1 MRQYVRA
8 RELEAA
14 GMDWTDVLAVEAENK
29 RQRLPAEL
37 LASDAHSST
46 GEHVVAPPGYQMLT
60 QFKKTEQAQPP
71 QASRRTQA
79 KGEAESFFSV
89 LAQD

>member
-1 MRQYVRA
+1 
-8 RELEAA
+8 
-14 GMDWTDVLAVEAENK
+14 
-29 RQRLPAEL
+29 
-37 LASDAHSST
+37 
-46 GEHVVAPPGYQMLT
+46 MLT

-89 LAQD
+89 IAQD